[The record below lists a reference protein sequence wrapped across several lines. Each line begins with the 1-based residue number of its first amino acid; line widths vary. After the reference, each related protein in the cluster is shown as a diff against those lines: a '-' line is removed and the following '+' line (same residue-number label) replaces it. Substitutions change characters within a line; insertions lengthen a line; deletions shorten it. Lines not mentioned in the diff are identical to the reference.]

1 VLTAHPFYIPF
12 FHVSFVGKKRD
23 DHPVVHLSVAD
34 SIPPGGAINF
44 EHRQTLAIA
53 MIWLL
58 SIYSGYV
65 TRIRR
70 Q

>member
-1 VLTAHPFYIPF
+1 M
-12 FHVSFVGKKRD
+12 
-23 DHPVVHLSVAD
+23 AD

-44 EHRQTLAIA
+44 EHRQTLAIV
-53 MIWLL
+53 MILLL

>member
-1 VLTAHPFYIPF
+1 MTILSFTFQWQT
-12 FHVSFVGKKRD
+12 VS
-23 DHPVVHLSVAD
+23 
-34 SIPPGGAINF
+34 PPAGAINF
-44 EHRQTLAIA
+44 EHRQTLAIV
-53 MIWLL
+53 MILLL